1 LHSYGLRMKIDSF
14 EQMGVVLRAAR
25 VALNVP
31 LADLAETLETS
42 QTLLRRQE
50 QGNSTVALKKLF
62 ATMQE
67 LGIEMHLSLP
77 PSIDESSID
86 LDGKT
91 AQRKRARP

>member
-1 LHSYGLRMKIDSF
+1 MKIQSF
-14 EQMGVVLRAAR
+14 EEMGAALRATR

-50 QGNSTVALKKLF
+50 QGHSTVALQKLF
-62 ATMQE
+62 ATMKE

-77 PSIDESSID
+77 SAIAESSLRLSD
-86 LDGKT
+86 KT
-91 AQRKRARP
+91 TPRKRARP

>member
-1 LHSYGLRMKIDSF
+1 MKIKSF
-14 EQMGVVLRAAR
+14 EQMGAVLRATR

-50 QGNSTVALKKLF
+50 QGHSTVALKKLF

-67 LGIEMHLSLP
+67 LGIEMHLSF
-77 PSIDESSID
+77 PSTIDEDSITMGD
-86 LDGKT
+86 KT
-91 AQRKRARP
+91 TNRKRARP

>member
-1 LHSYGLRMKIDSF
+1 MKITSF
-14 EQMGVVLRAAR
+14 EQMGIVLRATR
-25 VALNVP
+25 VGLNVP

-62 ATMQE
+62 ATMKE

-77 PSIDESSID
+77 PTMDESSID
-86 LDGKT
+86 LEGRS
-91 AQRKRARP
+91 AQKKRARP

>member
-1 LHSYGLRMKIDSF
+1 LHYYRPSMKIRSF

-25 VALNVP
+25 VALNIP
-31 LADLAETLETS
+31 IADLAETLETS

-50 QGNSTVALKKLF
+50 QGNTTIALSKLF

-77 PSIDESSID
+77 PSIDESSIH
-86 LDGKT
+86 LDSKT
-91 AQRKRARP
+91 PRSKRARP

>member
-1 LHSYGLRMKIDSF
+1 MKITSF
-14 EQMGVVLRAAR
+14 EEIGTVLRCTR

-31 LADLAETLETS
+31 LADLAETLGTS

-50 QGNSTVALKKLF
+50 QGRTTAALEKLF

-77 PSIDESSID
+77 PSIDEKFIMDES
-86 LDGKT
+86 KNP
-91 AQRKRARP
+91 QKKRARP

>member
-1 LHSYGLRMKIDSF
+1 MKITSLR
-14 EQMGVVLRAAR
+14 QLGTVLRATR
-25 VALNVP
+25 VGLNIP

-50 QGNSTVALKKLF
+50 QGHSTVALEKLF

-67 LGIEMHLSLP
+67 LGIELHLSLP
-77 PSIDESSID
+77 PPVDENAIDFAD
-86 LDGKT
+86 KA

>member
-1 LHSYGLRMKIDSF
+1 MHYYGPEMKIKSF
-14 EQMGVVLRAAR
+14 EQMGAVLRATR

-50 QGNSTVALKKLF
+50 QGHSTVALQKLF

-67 LGIEMHLSLP
+67 LGIELHLSLP
-77 PSIDESSID
+77 STVDESSIV
-86 LDGKT
+86 LDSKT
-91 AQRKRARP
+91 TQTKRARP

>member
-1 LHSYGLRMKIDSF
+1 MKIKSF
-14 EQMGVVLRAAR
+14 EQMGVVLRATR

-50 QGNSTVALKKLF
+50 QGHSTVALEKLF

-67 LGIEMHLSLP
+67 LGIEVHLSLP
-77 PSIDESSID
+77 SSIDESSID

-91 AQRKRARP
+91 THKKRARP

>member
-1 LHSYGLRMKIDSF
+1 MKITSF
-14 EQMGVVLRAAR
+14 EEIGTVLRGTR

-31 LADLAETLETS
+31 LADLAETLATS

-50 QGNSTVALKKLF
+50 QGRTTVALQKLF

-77 PSIDESSID
+77 SSIDEKSIMAESNNPQ
-86 LDGKT
+86 K
-91 AQRKRARP
+91 KRARP

>member
-1 LHSYGLRMKIDSF
+1 MHYYGLRMKIKSF
-14 EQMGVVLRAAR
+14 EQMGAVLRATR

-50 QGNSTVALKKLF
+50 QGHSTVALQKLF

-67 LGIEMHLSLP
+67 LGIELHLSLP
-77 PSIDESSID
+77 STVDENSIAP
-86 LDGKT
+86 DGNT

>member
-1 LHSYGLRMKIDSF
+1 MKIKSF
-14 EQMGVVLRAAR
+14 EQMGIALRATR
-25 VALNVP
+25 VGLNIP

-62 ATMQE
+62 ATMKE

-77 PSIDESSID
+77 PTIDESSID
-86 LDGKT
+86 LDSKT
-91 AQRKRARP
+91 AQKKRARP

>member
-1 LHSYGLRMKIDSF
+1 MKITSF
-14 EQMGVVLRAAR
+14 EQMGTVLRAAR

-50 QGNSTVALKKLF
+50 QGHSTVALEKLF
-62 ATMQE
+62 ATMKE

-77 PSIDESSID
+77 STIDESS
-86 LDGKT
+86 LNGSST
-91 AQRKRARP
+91 QRKRARP

>member
-1 LHSYGLRMKIDSF
+1 MKIQSF
-14 EQMGVVLRAAR
+14 EQIGSVLRATR
-25 VALNVP
+25 IALNVP

-50 QGNSTVALKKLF
+50 QGHATIAIQKLF
-62 ATMQE
+62 ETMKE

-77 PSIDESSID
+77 SAIDETSLG
-86 LDGKT
+86 LDGQP

>member
-1 LHSYGLRMKIDSF
+1 MKIKSF
-14 EQMGVVLRAAR
+14 EQMGEVLRAAR

-31 LADLAETLETS
+31 LVDLAETLETS

-50 QGNSTVALKKLF
+50 QGHSTVALQKLF

-77 PSIDESSID
+77 STIAESSID

-91 AQRKRARP
+91 SQRKRARP

>member
-1 LHSYGLRMKIDSF
+1 MKIKSF
-14 EQMGVVLRAAR
+14 EQMGTVLRATR

-50 QGNSTVALKKLF
+50 QGHSTVALKKLF
-62 ATMQE
+62 AAMHE

-77 PSIDESSID
+77 SAIDENSID
-86 LDGKT
+86 LEDT
-91 AQRKRARP
+91 TPQRKRARP

>member
-1 LHSYGLRMKIDSF
+1 MKIKSF

-50 QGNSTVALKKLF
+50 QGHSTVALKKLF

-77 PSIDESSID
+77 PSIEESAID
-86 LDGKT
+86 LDGKSV
-91 AQRKRARP
+91 QRRRARP